1 MATNLEF
8 IKSETATSVTSIDV
22 TNCFSSK
29 YDVYAI
35 TYTMLDNSVGT
46 AMDLRL
52 IDSGGVDSDSNYDFA
67 RLLMYAHTS
76 FSEQGR
82 TNQTF
87 MRGMGEATEQGNGNW
102 FYIFNPFST
111 SEYTFG
117 LGQSVG
123 IAGTDM
129 LGFKWVGVKRETTQ
143 YTGFQLFTSTPT
155 TLSNIDV
162 SVYGVK

>member
-8 IKSETATSVTSIDV
+8 IKSASGTSVTSIDV
-22 TNCFSSK
+22 TDCFSDK

-35 TYTMLDNSVGT
+35 TYTMLDDSVGT

-52 IDSGGVDSDSNYDFA
+52 IDSGGVDSDSNYDYA
-67 RLLMYAHTS
+67 RFLLLANTT
-76 FSEQGR
+76 FVEERG
-82 TNQTF
+82 TNTTK
-87 MRGMGEATEQGNGNW
+87 MRGMGEATEQGLGSW

-123 IAGTDM
+123 MLGTNM
-129 LGFKWVGVKRETTQ
+129 IGFKWIGVKKETTQ
-143 YTGFQLFTSTPT
+143 YTGFQLFTSTAT

>member
-8 IKSETATSVTSIDV
+8 IKSATATSVTSIDV
-22 TNCFSSK
+22 TDCFSDK

-35 TYTMLDNSVGT
+35 TYTMLDDSVGT

-67 RLLMYAHTS
+67 RLLMYSNQA
-76 FSEQGR
+76 FQEQPY
-82 TNQTF
+82 TNQNK
-87 MRGMGEATEQGNGNW
+87 MRGMGEATEQGLGSW

-123 IAGTDM
+123 MFGTNM
-129 LGFKWVGVKRETTQ
+129 LGFKWIGVKKETTQ

-155 TLSNIDV
+155 TLDTIEV